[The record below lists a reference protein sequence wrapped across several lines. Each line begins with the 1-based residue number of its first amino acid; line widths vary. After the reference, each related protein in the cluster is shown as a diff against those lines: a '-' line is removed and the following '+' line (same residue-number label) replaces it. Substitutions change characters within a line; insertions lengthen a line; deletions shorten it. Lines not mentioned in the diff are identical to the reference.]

1 MMMMIILLL
10 LMMMM
15 TMMMMMM
22 MMMMMVMVMIFNV
35 EVQDHWDR
43 RSRGDPA
50 VNHDIAY
57 KVHFNHNDNDL

>member
-1 MMMMIILLL
+1 MIIIIMML
-10 LMMMM
+10 LMMIMLMLMM
-15 TMMMMMM
+15 L
-22 MMMMMVMVMIFNV
+22 MIVLLYF

-57 KVHFNHNDNDL
+57 KV